1 MNLSLEMAEDLGQTG
16 LLKYL
21 QISEDQR
28 RRIRSPRAYLYRII
42 RNELL
47 NQIRKEDPRA
57 IISLESVETNEMGF
71 QFAEDASSVEIGLML
86 KEVWT
91 ALEGDDRR
99 LLELLTFG
107 YNGREMALRLGVTE
121 DTARQRVSR
130 LKAKLKAILVGRTNP
145 RYSHE

>member
-1 MNLSLEMAEDLGQTG
+1 MNVRVTNEEVDLESVSPQLARYALQRMNLSLEMAEDLGQTG

-28 RRIRSPRAYLYRII
+28 RRIRNPRAYLYRII

-107 YNGREMALRLGVTE
+107 YNGREMAARLGVTE
-121 DTARQRVSR
+121 D
-130 LKAKLKAILVGRTNP
+130 
-145 RYSHE
+145 